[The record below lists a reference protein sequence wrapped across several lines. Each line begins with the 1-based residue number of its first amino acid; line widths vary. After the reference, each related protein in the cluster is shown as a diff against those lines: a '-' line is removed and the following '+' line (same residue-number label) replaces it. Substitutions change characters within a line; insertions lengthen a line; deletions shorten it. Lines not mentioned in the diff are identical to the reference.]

1 MSNRAS
7 ILCSVG
13 LMCQVSAACQG
24 MRASRIPSA
33 RYATLACI
41 GMLQSLPAFASKEG
55 AAVADAVQVIVW
67 IVLVAFI
74 ACTAG
79 GVVYGVFK
87 ASQGGESVLKGSARG
102 LLKGLIAFV
111 VVAAASMIVLTAV
124 GVLWVAFSFLYIHV
138 LNPAAGQ

>member
-13 LMCQVSAACQG
+13 LMCQVSAAFQG
-24 MRASRIPSA
+24 IRASRIPSA

-55 AAVADAVQVIVW
+55 AAVADAVQVIV
-67 IVLVAFI
+67 
-74 ACTAG
+74 
-79 GVVYGVFK
+79 
-87 ASQGGESVLKGSARG
+87 
-102 LLKGLIAFV
+102 
-111 VVAAASMIVLTAV
+111 LTAV
-124 GVLWVAFSFLYIHV
+124 SVLWVGFSFLYTYV